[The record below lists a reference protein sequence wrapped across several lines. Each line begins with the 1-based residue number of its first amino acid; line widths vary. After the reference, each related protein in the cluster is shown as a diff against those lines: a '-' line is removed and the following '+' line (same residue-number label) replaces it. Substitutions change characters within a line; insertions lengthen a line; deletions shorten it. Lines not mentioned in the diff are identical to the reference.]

1 MDIYQ
6 FAMQMEKDGEN
17 FYRQLAREAT
27 VPGLAKIFTLL
38 ADEEVKHYQMVGKLA
53 QQENK
58 PQLADTRILNDVK
71 NVFKGMRE
79 EKEELAIDPTAASNS
94 YRQACEIEEQSGKFY
109 REKAEEVADEHQRQ
123 ILRQLAGEEDN
134 HLRIME
140 NILEFVSRPEPGK
153 WLEDAE
159 WYHLEEY

>member
-17 FYRQLAREAT
+17 YYRQLAREAT
-27 VPGLAKIFTLL
+27 VPGLAKIFTML

-53 QQENK
+53 QQESN
-58 PQLADTRILNDVK
+58 PQLADTRIMNNVK
-71 NVFKGMRE
+71 NVFQEMRE
-79 EKEELAIDPTAASNS
+79 EKGELSIDTTAASNS
-94 YRQACEIEEQSGKFY
+94 YRKACEIEAQSGKFY
-109 REKAEEVADEHQRQ
+109 HEKAEQAADEHQRQ
-123 ILRQLAGEEDN
+123 ILLQLAGEEAQ